1 MANAENQRRQGKFQR
16 NILTSSLEGS
26 PGQTMAEKRSGVGE
40 PQAMTQLL
48 FVLFWAVSQ
57 SKQSRVGKRRG
68 YVAEGSGLAKWPD
81 LGNFRVPLTEGSS
94 CSCIP
99 DEHSI
104 PSQQMSP
111 NQDSWEWKITP
122 AVTSH

>member
-1 MANAENQRRQGKFQR
+1 MLRDRRRQGKFQR
-16 NILTSSLEGS
+16 RILTSSLEGS
-26 PGQTMAEKRSGVGE
+26 PGQTMAERRSGAGE
-40 PQAMTQLL
+40 ARAVTQLL
-48 FVLFWAVSQ
+48 FVLFWAASQ
-57 SKQSRVGKRRG
+57 SKQIRVGKWRG
-68 YVAEGSGLAKWPD
+68 DVAEGSGLAKWPD
-81 LGNFRVPLTEGSS
+81 LGKLRVPLTEGSS

-99 DEHSI
+99 DEDSI